1 MTAQGVVLIC
11 LGALALSALVFH
23 QLLRHRLYVGYAV
36 AWLVV
41 IFGLVCLVAIPPLS
55 RAVAG
60 MAEAFFPSAALT
72 IVSLGFVTLI
82 LIYFSVQLSM
92 LSERVARIAQAL
104 AISNL
109 EGGDVSGARRKDAED
124 L

>member
-1 MTAQGVVLIC
+1 MTAQGIVLIC

-36 AWLVV
+36 AWLMM

-60 MAEAFFPSAALT
+60 TAEAFFPSAALT
-72 IVSLGFVTLI
+72 IVSLGFVTLV

-92 LSERVARIAQAL
+92 LSERVVKIAQAL

-109 EGGDVSGARRKDAED
+109 DSGDASGARPEDAGD

>member
-1 MTAQGVVLIC
+1 
-11 LGALALSALVFH
+11 LGALAMSALVFH

-36 AWLVV
+36 AWLMV
-41 IFGLVCLVAIPPLS
+41 IFGLVCLAAIPPLS
-55 RAVAG
+55 RAAAR

-72 IVSLGFVTLI
+72 VVSLGFVTLV

-92 LSERVARIAQAL
+92 LSERVTKIAQAL

-109 EGGDVSGARRKDAED
+109 EGGDASGARSGDAEG